1 MSRSDSRVI
10 QLLAFCEWSAAKW
23 IAENGG
29 DDARYAARR
38 VNTLA
43 QDREKWTKPALD
55 HCQQRTW
62 SIQR

>member
-1 MSRSDSRVI
+1 MI
-10 QLLAFCEWSAAKW
+10 QLLGFCEWIAANW

-43 QDREKWTKPALD
+43 LDCEKWTKPAWITVNNARGQ
-55 HCQQRTW
+55 C
-62 SIQR
+62 I